1 MNRRRR
7 TAFHADSDDEYLAKV
22 KTADVIESFSKAT
35 MDEITAYSP
44 PDKLQDL
51 ISRRSAPNYSERNP
65 CLNSIT
71 AVSRSDTFN
80 FIVNTDYLQSDSS
93 PDQDRSPRKSSDSD
107 PSKKDGE
114 TNRKDSTLV
123 TSVKTMII
131 GSNRLY
137 KHAFI
142 DYLFGKSPDNGE
154 LKTPLDL
161 RVESNLKVF
170 DTVKHHFWMQS
181 CREGDISDRLKPI
194 YMIYY
199 KTVSSIVFMYSV
211 EDRSSFLLVNQAI
224 KSLAADFVPNKF
236 NGILIG
242 LKTSKSEFAGNQE
255 KPREVSQEDGEHL
268 KQEAGL
274 KEFLEVDLAD
284 GSQRDSI
291 LNLLEDLKKQKC

>member
-7 TAFHADSDDEYLAKV
+7 TAFHADSDEEYLNKV

-51 ISRRSAPNYSERNP
+51 ISRRSTPSNSERNP
-65 CLNSIT
+65 SFNSIT
-71 AVSRSDTFN
+71 VLPSRPERKDTFN
-80 FIVNTDYLQSDSS
+80 FIINTDYLPADEQE
-93 PDQDRSPRKSSDSD
+93 RSPRKSSDSE
-107 PSKKDGE
+107 PKKDGDSG
-114 TNRKDSTLV
+114 RKDSTLV
-123 TSVKTMII
+123 TSVKTMIM

-154 LKTPLDL
+154 LKTPMDL

-170 DTVKHHFWMQS
+170 ETVKHHFWMKS
-181 CREGDISDRLKPI
+181 CREGENLEKLKPI

-199 KTVSSIVFMYSV
+199 KTVSSLVFLYSV
-211 EDRSSFLLVNQAI
+211 EDRSSFLLVNQAL
-224 KSLAADFVPNKF
+224 KSLAADFGPEKF
-236 NGILIG
+236 KGVLVGI
-242 LKTSKSEFAGNQE
+242 KSDKA
-255 KPREVSQEDGEHL
+255 REVSSQEGESL
-268 KQEAGL
+268 KEEAGL

-284 GSQRDSI
+284 GSQRDLV
-291 LNLLEDLKKQKC
+291 LNLLEDLKKQKS